1 MTKYY
6 VCPRCGYKT
15 NNITNIKSHL
25 NRKRVCKPKLKNI
38 NLDDQILYI
47 LEGVKVPKEF
57 EHRSYKNK
65 ILKEENERLR
75 EENERLK
82 NKPTTVINNV
92 NNVNNDNR
100 VVNVNI
106 TLPHRDSNYE
116 FLTDKDYIHCINRMI
131 MSVPNL
137 IRRIH
142 FNPAHPENHNICI
155 KNLRNKLVMEYD
167 GKQWN
172 ICGEDKAI
180 DKLITD
186 HEYILE
192 EWLENGEDKYPKQMD
207 KFEKYLKLKEDDKV
221 VNDIKEE
228 IKHLLYN
235 NRNMIA
241 TK

>member
-1 MTKYY
+1 MVVYS
-6 VCPRCGYKT
+6 CPRCGFMT
-15 NNITNIKSHL
+15 NRCSNIKSHI
-25 NRKRVCKPKLKNI
+25 NRKRVCKPLVADIPVKDSI
-38 NLDDQILYI
+38 YEILSN
-47 LEGVKVPKEF
+47 GVKKKRKKKVE
-57 EHRSYKNK
+57 

-228 IKHLLYN
+228 IKLLLYN
-235 NRNMIA
+235 NRNIIS
-241 TK
+241 K